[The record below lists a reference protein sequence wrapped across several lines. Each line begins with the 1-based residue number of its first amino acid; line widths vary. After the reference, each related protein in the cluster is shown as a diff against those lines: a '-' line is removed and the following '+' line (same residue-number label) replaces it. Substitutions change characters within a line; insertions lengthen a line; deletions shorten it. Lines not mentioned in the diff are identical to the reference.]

1 MNDMRHEKLIVRFLK
16 AAASPAGV
24 MRCKHTFS
32 WLEISFLFMFLTACL
47 TAPVSIALMKMDR
60 FNAGNLLPNVVQKA
74 DAQFIKQLKGY
85 QLTNGRLTG
94 TDELYRVEKEKTLL
108 AVDLKHELKTSGE
121 NGRIKAEGGYQNALI
136 FQSDHLI
143 ISDQSGAGFS
153 VRYPAKAGLNDLD
166 ADHVGD
172 FIGAMWFAQ
181 YKPLI
186 IMLACSAVFII
197 SLFVT
202 AVLTGGIWISK
213 KSNMTGIRSFK
224 EAAAAAVCGSALPAA
239 AAMAFG
245 MIRFDFIMMLLIHS
259 CGSALMVSF
268 IFRHIFKTRHH
279 NENLQ
284 SGGNHGK
291 SAAI

>member
-1 MNDMRHEKLIVRFLK
+1 MNDMRNEKLIVRFLK

-24 MRCKHTFS
+24 MRCKHAFS

-47 TAPVSIALMKMDR
+47 MAPMTLAFMKMDH
-60 FNAGNLLPNVVQKA
+60 FNAGYLIPNVAQEA
-74 DAQFIKQLKGY
+74 DAAFIKQLKGY
-85 QLTNGRLTG
+85 QLTNGRLKG
-94 TDELYRVEKEKTLL
+94 EDELYRVEKGRTLL
-108 AVDLKHELKTSGE
+108 AVDLKDELKTSGE
-121 NGRIKAEGGYQNALI
+121 NGRIKAEGYQNALI

-166 ADHVGD
+166 AGHLGD

-197 SLFVT
+197 SLFLT
-202 AVLTGGIWISK
+202 AVLAGGIWISK

-224 EAAAAAVCGSALPAA
+224 EAAAAAVCGSALPAG

-245 MIRFDFIMMLLIHS
+245 MISFDFIAMLLIHS

-268 IFRHIFKTRHH
+268 IFRHIFKNRHH